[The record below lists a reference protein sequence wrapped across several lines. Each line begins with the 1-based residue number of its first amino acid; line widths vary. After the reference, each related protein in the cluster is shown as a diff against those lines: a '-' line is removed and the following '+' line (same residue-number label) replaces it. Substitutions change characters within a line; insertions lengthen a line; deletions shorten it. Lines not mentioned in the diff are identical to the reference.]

1 MIRTILC
8 RPFKVPMENYT
19 PGYGSRCLGVRRNGM
34 RRALHDPD
42 EPNALVLFRPPEIS
56 AQDQL
61 KIDMYDLINS
71 LFWIPLLIDIIS

>member
-1 MIRTILC
+1 
-8 RPFKVPMENYT
+8 MENYT

-42 EPNALVLFRPPEIS
+42 EPNALVLFHPPEIS

-61 KIDMYDLINS
+61 KIDMYEV
-71 LFWIPLLIDIIS
+71 

>member
-42 EPNALVLFRPPEIS
+42 EPNALVLFHPPEIS

-61 KIDMYDLINS
+61 KIDMYVMFFNLIT
-71 LFWIPLLIDIIS
+71 